1 MTTSVTTTGSV
12 ELFHFN
18 KIEKKNNQDDI
29 ITLSN
34 NGKELC
40 LRAGRSLSD
49 RAIIALNGSFL
60 GSLPFVK
67 RAYENL
73 EHRDAEALRRFC
85 DAVVNVYGEDTRNI
99 VDSYF
104 NDRKQLKVSDIS
116 IATTKA
122 IESLTDYKYY
132 LKKNENLESLL
143 KEKGY
148 PDFNMSQLKNCDFH
162 LINKLH
168 DFFNNL
174 IKDISK
180 ERLFSDNFISA
191 LETGCIDFVTSI
203 PGPSCKFACIV
214 AGKNIFESNTDRQQ
228 YEIDRINI
236 YLNSFNEIP
245 PNFTAEDL
253 KKIYKEAASVKSQ
266 LIYSGKQDQ
275 YRYQLYADIFRKVN
289 TVLPQTDSDYDY
301 DSDFDSESECVPE

>member
-143 KEKGY
+143 KEKG
-148 PDFNMSQLKNCDFH
+148 
-162 LINKLH
+162 
-168 DFFNNL
+168 
-174 IKDISK
+174 
-180 ERLFSDNFISA
+180 
-191 LETGCIDFVTSI
+191 
-203 PGPSCKFACIV
+203 
-214 AGKNIFESNTDRQQ
+214 
-228 YEIDRINI
+228 
-236 YLNSFNEIP
+236 
-245 PNFTAEDL
+245 
-253 KKIYKEAASVKSQ
+253 
-266 LIYSGKQDQ
+266 
-275 YRYQLYADIFRKVN
+275 
-289 TVLPQTDSDYDY
+289 
-301 DSDFDSESECVPE
+301 